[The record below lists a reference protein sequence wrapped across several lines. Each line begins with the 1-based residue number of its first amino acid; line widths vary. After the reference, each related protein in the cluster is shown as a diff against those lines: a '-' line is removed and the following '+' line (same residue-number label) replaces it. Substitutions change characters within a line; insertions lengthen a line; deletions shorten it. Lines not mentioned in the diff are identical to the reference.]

1 MVGRQIMSERL
12 AWQEKQAGV
21 LVRQRGK
28 VPETNLG
35 AFTAATRHLLCK
47 RFDGTAAN
55 ASQDAF
61 VFLSLTWAILR
72 SPPVATVD
80 TSLRS

>member
-35 AFTAATRHLLCK
+35 TSTAATRHLLCK
-47 RFDGTAAN
+47 RFDGTAA
-55 ASQDAF
+55 SKDAF
-61 VFLSLTWAILR
+61 VFLVSHGPSLDPHR
-72 SPPVATVD
+72 SP
-80 TSLRS
+80 R

>member
-35 AFTAATRHLLCK
+35 ASSAATRHLLCK
-47 RFDGTAAN
+47 RFDGTAA
-55 ASQDAF
+55 
-61 VFLSLTWAILR
+61 R
-72 SPPVATVD
+72 
-80 TSLRS
+80 